1 MLSGIIGLIFAMLL
15 MIFGFAGLRRSLAA
29 LTEHDPIGKRIL
41 AAKGERFTL
50 IAYRVYGAAFVLLGM
65 AMAYLSLGLLRA
77 Q

>member
-15 MIFGFAGLRRSLAA
+15 LLFGFAGLRRPLEA
-29 LTEHDPIGKRIL
+29 LIEHDPIGKRLL

-50 IAYRVYGAAFVLLGM
+50 IAYRIYGAAFVLLGLVV
-65 AMAYLSLGLLRA
+65 AYLSMGML